1 MRLTTSKCLLGLF
14 AYVLFATV
22 ALAEDNQFRR
32 LTLPYGISI
41 DIPSHWSVLTQSQ
54 KDNIAA
60 AATAAM
66 SNAGVDESGAH
77 KDRLLAVNATPVPSG
92 ATVRVNVTYPAEFT
106 QADLAKITA
115 EDLKG
120 VEEELREGAQHM
132 GNESPTKII
141 ETQPAR
147 VDSINGRLAL
157 AVPYVREGFSDGS
170 PWLVTLYQI
179 PIDNKMIQLTLSYRQ
194 SDAILWRPIQ
204 EHIKRSIQVS
214 NRASSS
220 LTNAPARAWFSFNP
234 LDHGEADCVEASTDP
249 IHDMELRYGAT
260 NVHMDN
266 YGTIADK
273 TTYMTMS
280 ANAGTSHRAYFDSL
294 AGCRGARQDVLR
306 KLAR

>member
-1 MRLTTSKCLLGLF
+1 MRLTTSKCLLGLLLS
-14 AYVLFATV
+14 ALFANA

-32 LTLPYGISI
+32 LSLSYGISL

-54 KDNIAA
+54 QNNIAA

-66 SNAGVDESGAH
+66 GNAGAEESGVH
-77 KDRLLAVNATPVPSG
+77 KDRLLAINATPIPSG

-106 QADLAKITA
+106 QADLANITP
-115 EDLKG
+115 EDLKA
-120 VEEELREGAQHM
+120 VEEELREGAQQM

-147 VDSINGRLAL
+147 VDNINGMLAL
-157 AVPYVREGFSDGS
+157 AVSYVREGFSDGS

-179 PIDNKMIQLTLSYRQ
+179 PIDNRIIQLTLSYRQ

-220 LTNAPARAWFSFNP
+220 STKTPAKTWFSFNP
-234 LDHGEADCVEASTDP
+234 LDHGEADCVKASTDP
-249 IHDMELRYGAT
+249 IHDMRLRFGAT
-260 NVHMDN
+260 NVHMDH

-294 AGCRGARQDVLR
+294 AGCRNARQVVLT